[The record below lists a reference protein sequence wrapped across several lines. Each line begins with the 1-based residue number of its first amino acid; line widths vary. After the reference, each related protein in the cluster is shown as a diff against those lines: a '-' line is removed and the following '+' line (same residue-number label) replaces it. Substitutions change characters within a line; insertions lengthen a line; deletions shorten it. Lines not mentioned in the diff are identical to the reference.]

1 VSDDRPFGFVQFEFA
16 GRLGPEP
23 GRYVVRRFA
32 GDDPQQVLV
41 IGILE
46 PGGAAPGRFSRRA
59 RRGGRPAAPEPGA
72 PAVGVTRI
80 TVVDVAP
87 LADPD
92 AWLARAAS
100 DDGAVRDA
108 ARLLNR
114 ALAAY
119 RLGAADPSVPEISAA
134 RALTVRV
141 GYGPGEA
148 VADGRW
154 TAARGIE
161 PGGRG
166 ARRSAFLQ
174 PQERL
179 AAVLG
184 GHDVALACEE
194 LALRAR
200 QDLDQGREREA
211 ALVLEAALRVAVA
224 ELAGWSRAAGMAGRL
239 QALAR
244 HREALA
250 PVAEAAVQGGLDA
263 GQRATAEDALKTLE
277 AALRARLADQ
287 RP

>member
-1 VSDDRPFGFVQFEFA
+1 V
-16 GRLGPEP
+16 
-23 GRYVVRRFA
+23 
-32 GDDPQQVLV
+32 
-41 IGILE
+41 
-46 PGGAAPGRFSRRA
+46 GARSARSPA
-59 RRGGRPAAPEPGA
+59 RRRSASPDHGGGRCPLPDPE
-72 PAVGVTRI
+72 
-80 TVVDVAP
+80 
-87 LADPD
+87 

-119 RLGAADPSVPEISAA
+119 RLGAADPTVPEISPA

-154 TAARGIE
+154 TAARALE

-166 ARRSAFLQ
+166 TRSAFLQ

-184 GHDVALACEE
+184 GHDVLLACEE

-211 ALVLEAALRVAVA
+211 ALVLEAALRVAAA

-239 QALAR
+239 QALAG
-244 HREALA
+244 HRQALE